1 MSDSNKIKKLLG
13 MSTTMPLGPLGASG
27 NAPSFLTGKHLHSH
41 THGAGCG
48 CHHHEEEDE
57 E

>member
-1 MSDSNKIKKLLG
+1 MVDSNKIKKLLG
-13 MSTTMPLGPLGASG
+13 MSTSMPLGAGA
-27 NAPSFLTGKHLHSH
+27 NKPSFMTGSSLNSH
-41 THGAGCG
+41 AHGAGCG